1 MKTKTNIDQGRVR
14 ETDTSLTEISKKH
27 KGQQVG
33 TFIELPKYSKQQNAR
48 II

>member
-1 MKTKTNIDQGRVR
+1 MRIKTNIDQGRVR
-14 ETDTSLTEISKKH
+14 ETDTSVTEISTKK